1 MTGEIWSAKVSS
13 SMAFRRW
20 SRPFA
25 GFSQRSWSSTL
36 AAKAGLLDGVL
47 EWMLALRS
55 DLGLPHT
62 LSGLPK
68 IHRGLGK
75 ELAHLA
81 ASDPSLGSNPKP
93 CTLEELQSVFEKAF
107 DGDLT

>member
-1 MTGEIWSAKVSS
+1 MLGL
-13 SMAFRRW
+13 RR
-20 SRPFA
+20 
-25 GFSQRSWSSTL
+25 
-36 AAKAGLLDGVL
+36 
-47 EWMLALRS
+47 

-75 ELAHLA
+75 ELAPLA
-81 ASDPSLGSNPKP
+81 AADPSLGSNPRTA
-93 CTLEELQSVFEKAF
+93 TLEELQSVFEKTF